1 MSITCTVTS
10 NLTNTCADDA
20 ANAGMQDLYMV
31 FSDQVDTVTVGV
43 SNAHTITAVSTVGA
57 AKFIRMKARFETKN
71 IETTMDR
78 TNWNKRSERVLNAF
92 IPNLS
97 ATHAELL
104 NDYSNGKKLFVI
116 AALNNYSSTDVR
128 EAIVPGYCNN
138 LKEESGMMLTVNET
152 IEDSVGG
159 VIGYNVTFTGIAT
172 ELMRKYIGTITVED
186 AATGE
191 TVTLGS

>member
-1 MSITCTVTS
+1 
-10 NLTNTCADDA
+10 
-20 ANAGMQDLYMV
+20 MV

-116 AALNNYSSTDVR
+116 AALNNYSSADVR
-128 EAIVPGYCNN
+128 EAIVPGWCNN